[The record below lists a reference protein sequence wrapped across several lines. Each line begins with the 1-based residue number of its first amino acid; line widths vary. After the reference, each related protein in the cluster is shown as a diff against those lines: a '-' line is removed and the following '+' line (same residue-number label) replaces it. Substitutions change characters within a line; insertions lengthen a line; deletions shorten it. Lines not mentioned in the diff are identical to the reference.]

1 MPNNQL
7 SKGIVQA
14 YRFVATGGGFKIGSK
29 NLNGFLSGT
38 VSVNPPSILA
48 TSRASV
54 SVTIAGVVATDIVVM
69 EPPAT
74 LNDDL
79 IYCGCEAGAG
89 VVYVNIYNPTGAAID
104 DSARDWK
111 YKIVQVS

>member
-14 YRFVATGGGFKIGSK
+14 YRFVATGGGIKLGSK
-29 NLNGFLSGT
+29 TLGGVLSGV

-54 SVTIAGVVATDIVVM
+54 SVTIAGVKAGDLVVM

-89 VVYVNIYNPTGAAID
+89 VVYVNIYNPTGGAVD
-104 DSARDWK
+104 DTAKDWN
-111 YKIVQVS
+111 YRIIQVS